1 MLLVVY
7 PEDARC
13 SSAKGQQREKWNL
26 LVCATSCEINE
37 VEIYFYFD
45 VLSYCVCLNLFI
57 K

>member
-37 VEIYFYFD
+37 VEIYFYFN
-45 VLSYCVCLNLFI
+45 VLSY
-57 K
+57 